1 MASRSFGLLGILLF
15 CILNFQGT
23 KASVKKQSMTQLLDK
38 LLEGYDKRLRP
49 DFGQGPLI
57 IKADILIRSMGPV
70 SERDMIYSMDCYF
83 RQLWTDERLAFNVSL
98 ANVSL
103 NIKMLERIWSPDTI
117 VYNGQESFLHE
128 ITMPNKFFRINKD
141 GTILYSQRLTIKARC
156 LMQLQKFPMDMQQ
169 CPLHLISFGYTEN
182 EVLYKWRFGA
192 ERAVDVNA
200 GMTLSQF
207 DLTDMPAWNG
217 TTVFREALHSMLSV
231 NFHLKR
237 HMGFFLLQVYVPC
250 TLLVV
255 VSWVSFWIHRE
266 ATSDRIALGTTTV
279 LSMTFLGLDNRTY
292 LPKVSYSTALDVYVA
307 MCYVFVLATLIQFA
321 AVHYFTKYDSGE
333 ENIQQDPTD
342 TEESEEEKMV
352 ISEVLIQR
360 THLKKKKKSKP
371 SFCSWNW
378 YLKMFWYCLSGTRN
392 FHIKTFGN
400 KYHALN
406 SVSQIDIVSRRLF
419 PLVFLILSVSYWVCY
434 LY

>member
-1 MASRSFGLLGILLF
+1 
-15 CILNFQGT
+15 
-23 KASVKKQSMTQLLDK
+23 MTQLLDK

-156 LMQLQKFPMDMQQ
+156 LMQLQKFPMDLQQ

-217 TTVFREALHSMLSV
+217 TTVFRE
-231 NFHLKR
+231 
-237 HMGFFLLQVYVPC
+237 
-250 TLLVV
+250 
-255 VSWVSFWIHRE
+255 
-266 ATSDRIALGTTTV
+266 GTTTV

-360 THLKKKKKSKP
+360 TQLKKKKKSKL

-378 YLKMFWYCLSGTRN
+378 YLRMFWYCLSGTRN